1 MWYCVKICFSV
12 VSVVSCFVVVNID
25 VGIFVVF
32 SDVVVIL
39 EIGVVWHGTNIILQH

>member
-12 VSVVSCFVVVNID
+12 VFVTCFVVVNID

-32 SDVVVIL
+32 SDVVLIL
-39 EIGVVWHGTNIILQH
+39 EIGVVWHGTDIILQH